1 MMQGLYPDIKPYDD
15 FMLPVSSLHKLYVE
29 QCGNPQ
35 GIPVL
40 ILHGGPGA
48 GCNTNHRRFF
58 DPQRFRMILFD
69 QRGAGRSTPYAE
81 LEDNNLSA
89 LLSDIDVVLNRLQ
102 VPLCILA
109 GGSWGSTL
117 ALAFAQSQPQRIM
130 ALLLRGVFL
139 GTDDELR
146 WFYQGGAGHVF
157 ADHWQD
163 FVAPLTVPERDD
175 VIAAYYQR
183 LIGGNELLSLSAA
196 KQWCVW
202 EAKAATLRPN
212 PDMLEYCLQ
221 PHIAQ
226 PLAKLET
233 HYFVNNCFLQP
244 GQLIRNMPALVD
256 IPGTI
261 IHGRYDMV
269 CPLSS
274 ALSLHQAWPASQLH
288 IIRDAGHAAS
298 EAGIV
303 DAIVRAGRDLAKTFA
318 KEFPT
323 AG

>member
-1 MMQGLYPDIKPYDD
+1 MMQGLYPEIKPYDD
-15 FMLPVSSLHKLYVE
+15 FMLPVSPLHKVYVE

-48 GCNTNHRRFF
+48 GCNSNHRRFF
-58 DPQRFRMILFD
+58 DPLRFRMVLFD

-81 LEDNNLSA
+81 LEDNDLAA
-89 LLSDIDVVLNRLQ
+89 LLSDIEVILKHLE
-102 VPLCILA
+102 VPRCIVA
-109 GGSWGSTL
+109 GGSWGCTL
-117 ALAFAQSQPQRIM
+117 ALAFAQSQPERIM

-139 GTDDELR
+139 GTDEELD

-157 ADHWQD
+157 ADCWQD
-163 FVAPLTVPERDD
+163 FVAPLAAVERDD
-175 VIAAYYQR
+175 VVGAYYLR
-183 LIGGNELLSLSAA
+183 LTGANELLRLSAA
-196 KQWCVW
+196 KQWCTW

-212 PDMLEYCLQ
+212 PELLEYCLQ
-221 PHIAQ
+221 AHVA
-226 PLAKLET
+226 LALARIET
-233 HYFVNNCFLQP
+233 HYFVNHCFLSA
-244 GQLIRNMPALVD
+244 GQLIQNMSPLAD

-274 ALSLHQAWPASQLH
+274 ALRLHQAWPASQLQ

-303 DAIVRAGRDLAKTFA
+303 DAMVRAGRDMAKIFA
-318 KEFPT
+318 KDFPS